1 LTLGFYENFPTGIH
15 RIETFTSTLSN
26 KLLQQKLIQVFYEA
40 NRREFTFEEVANP
53 TVPQGKVIFEF
64 GVAEAGNFNFIDEEE
79 FKKALEFL
87 TKERLVRMDFFC
99 SIRYYKSKDEK
110 KTPLKFD
117 YYMLR
122 TIFNKDRFEI
132 QVFHERGPRYISPED
147 LTAFVFNRVNEV
159 SSKNRKA
166 LKKTSI

>member
-15 RIETFTSTLSN
+15 RIDTFSSTLSN
-26 KLLQQKLIQVFYEA
+26 KLLQQKLFQVFYEV
-40 NRREFTFEEVANP
+40 NHREFTFEEVANP

-79 FKKALEFL
+79 LKKMLDFL
-87 TKERLVRMDFFC
+87 AKERLASMDFFC
-99 SIRYYKSKDEK
+99 SIRYYKIEGEK
-110 KTPLKFD
+110 KNPLKFD

-122 TIFNKDRFEI
+122 TIFSKGTFEV
-132 QVFHERGPRYISPED
+132 QVFHERGPRYISPEE
-147 LTAFVFNRVNEV
+147 LTTFIYYKINEV